1 MSAAPANDDY
11 SLVLRYFITKFRQVR
26 TRIAVSCLN
35 RHSKLPFMSCTES
48 LYKRMSRVVKMAAWC
63 DTMRQTNGG
72 RFVMPYPEIMIRPM
86 REDLTRLGVEELK
99 TADAVDETIKNSQ
112 GTLMVVVNSICGC
125 AAGKARPG
133 VALALQHEVKPDK
146 VATVFAGADI
156 DATERARSYFEGYR
170 PSSPSI
176 ALLKDGKLVY
186 MLERYQIEGRDA
198 QQIAGELTKAF
209 EEYC

>member
-1 MSAAPANDDY
+1 
-11 SLVLRYFITKFRQVR
+11 
-26 TRIAVSCLN
+26 
-35 RHSKLPFMSCTES
+35 
-48 LYKRMSRVVKMAAWC
+48 
-63 DTMRQTNGG
+63 
-72 RFVMPYPEIMIRPM
+72 MPYPESFIGPM
-86 REDLTRLGVEELK
+86 RQELTRLGVKELK
-99 TADAVDETIKNSQ
+99 TVEAVDETIQNSK

-133 VALALQHEVKPDK
+133 VALALQNEVKPDK

-156 DATERARSYFEGYR
+156 EATDRARSYFTGYG

-198 QQIAGELTKAF
+198 QQIAGELTHAF
-209 EEYC
+209 EQYC